1 MMDRLCFTMVVLLLL
16 TAGCSDRL
24 APNPSGLHDSSL
36 ASEGA
41 PVEVLI
47 HLKADESITINGQ
60 ATSLMDLP
68 SQLVE
73 MMADKEGIVTY
84 DIAADAPVG
93 AFLDI
98 QSVVRSLEKDL
109 QFTVHFKPLGS

>member
-1 MMDRLCFTMVVLLLL
+1 MDRLCFTMAVFLLL
-16 TAGCSDRL
+16 TAGCSNRL
-24 APNPSGLHDSSL
+24 APNQSDLHDSSL
-36 ASEGA
+36 ESEDA
-41 PVEVLI
+41 PVAVLI

-60 ATSLMDLP
+60 ATSLIDLR
-68 SQLVE
+68 SKLVE

-84 DIAADAPVG
+84 DIAAEVPVG

-109 QFTVHFKPLGS
+109 QFSVHFKPLGS